1 MQLVEMTML
10 DTFPNPAA
18 VPCTKPTHQNTVSS
32 NNQGRIAA
40 GGVGSI
46 DSLMVWGMNAFMDI
60 VVFFSWCTWW
70 DVIPASNGSD
80 HAVPTCAFVQVPH
93 TLVYTC
99 INESM
104 HTSYKLEICELDAI
118 ALATQA
124 QWRLRDVSQDSGED
138 CAKVWRSHIF
148 SRFFVMPMC
157 RHGLY

>member
-1 MQLVEMTML
+1 MVQIMQFL
-10 DTFPNPAA
+10 PA
-18 VPCTKPTHQNTVSS
+18 C
-32 NNQGRIAA
+32 
-40 GGVGSI
+40 
-46 DSLMVWGMNAFMDI
+46 
-60 VVFFSWCTWW
+60 
-70 DVIPASNGSD
+70 
-80 HAVPTCAFVQVPH
+80 VQVPH

-148 SRFFVMPMC
+148 FKVFCDANVQAWSIPNRKTHAMVDTQTI
-157 RHGLY
+157 LYIV